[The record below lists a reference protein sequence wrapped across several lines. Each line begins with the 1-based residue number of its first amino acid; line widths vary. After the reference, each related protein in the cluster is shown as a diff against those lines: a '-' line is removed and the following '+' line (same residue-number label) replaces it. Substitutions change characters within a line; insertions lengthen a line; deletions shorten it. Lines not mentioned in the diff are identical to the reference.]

1 MWGYNPPKDTT
12 RVAMEQPMVWVDMEF
27 DRSPSELLWVDSK
40 KWGALDG
47 GLLSFSYGFGKV
59 QLVLHE
65 EVEGQRQG
73 GVIDIPDMKFYTGV
87 MRGRFN
93 PDDQQLYACGMEAW
107 GTNQNMRTG
116 DLYRIRYTGR
126 SIPMPIRLNALGNGM
141 KLTFASPLNSESAT
155 AVSKYEV
162 NTWDLVRSSNY
173 GSDRY
178 NIKTLNI
185 SEARLSPDGKTV
197 VLIMEKIAPV
207 DVMTISYDITDESG
221 TPLKGTV
228 QNTIHI
234 LSKDRGLGLEKES
247 LN

>member
-1 MWGYNPPKDTT
+1 
-12 RVAMEQPMVWVDMEF
+12 
-27 DRSPSELLWVDSK
+27 
-40 KWGALDG
+40 
-47 GLLSFSYGFGKV
+47 
-59 QLVLHE
+59 
-65 EVEGQRQG
+65 
-73 GVIDIPDMKFYTGV
+73 
-87 MRGRFN
+87 
-93 PDDQQLYACGMEAW
+93 
-107 GTNQNMRTG
+107 MRTG

-155 AVSKYEV
+155 DVSKYEV
-162 NTWDLVRSSNY
+162 KTWDLVRSSNY

-234 LSKDRGLGLEKES
+234 LPKDKGLGLENEG